1 MDNIKAL
8 IITIVLVVGS
18 IITFAI
24 GAALTVI
31 AFIGSIFV
39 GIAGMFVLIFIFVKE
54 AISKH

>member
-8 IITIVLVVGS
+8 IITILLAVGG

-24 GAALTVI
+24 GAALTVL

-39 GIAGMFVLIFIFVKE
+39 GIAGMFVLIFVFVKE
-54 AISKH
+54 ATSRN